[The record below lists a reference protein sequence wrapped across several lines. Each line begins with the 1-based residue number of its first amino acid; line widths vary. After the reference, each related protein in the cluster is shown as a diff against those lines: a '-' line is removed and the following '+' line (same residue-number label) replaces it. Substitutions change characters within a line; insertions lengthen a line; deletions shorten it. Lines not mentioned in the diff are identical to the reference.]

1 MDVGQIREERKMV
14 ISLWGPGSQA
24 VSPTAGPQL
33 AENSAQYKKKYTID
47 LNKRNATEQIYGLIS
62 REFTKQRPKSQLPIE
77 NFLEDELLESPLPIV
92 ELLAEAFFLAIYCY
106 RLPAADLFFPRS
118 RNFLMGAGKLCP
130 LGLYYICIF
139 PAAAP
144 TH

>member
-24 VSPTAGPQL
+24 VSPPAGPQL

-62 REFTKQRPKSQLPIE
+62 REFTKQRPKRDLPMKNTFKKM
-77 NFLEDELLESPLPIV
+77 NF
-92 ELLAEAFFLAIYCY
+92 
-106 RLPAADLFFPRS
+106 
-118 RNFLMGAGKLCP
+118 
-130 LGLYYICIF
+130 
-139 PAAAP
+139 
-144 TH
+144 